1 MPAGPAADQ
10 HTQALA
16 LAIDA
21 LHRYQAQP
29 NMARFNAA
37 SQRLNTALTLA
48 LQLVG
53 AERIPGPA
61 LVAQLRDQYG
71 PPRPGVHVTSGK
83 AHS

>member
-1 MPAGPAADQ
+1 MPAASPTADQ

-37 SQRLNTALTLA
+37 SQQLNTALTLA
-48 LQLVG
+48 LELVG
-53 AERIPGPA
+53 AEHTSGPA

-71 PPRPGVHVTSGK
+71 AQG
-83 AHS
+83 